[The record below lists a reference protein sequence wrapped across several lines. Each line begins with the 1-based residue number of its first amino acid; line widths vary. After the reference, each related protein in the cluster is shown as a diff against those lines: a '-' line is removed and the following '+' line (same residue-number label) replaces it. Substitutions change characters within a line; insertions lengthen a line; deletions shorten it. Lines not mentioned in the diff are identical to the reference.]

1 MKQLGLFD
9 WKERY
14 TRIDKNGDPLVELNK
29 VIPWE
34 DFRSVLSNV
43 FVKAR
48 KSNAGAKPYDV
59 ILMFKILILQSLY
72 NLSDDGIEY
81 QILDRLSFMRF
92 LSIDAGDKVP
102 DSKTIWLF

>member
-34 DFRSVLSNV
+34 DFRSVLSHI
-43 FVKAR
+43 FMKAR

-59 ILMFKILILQSLY
+59 VLMFKILILQSIFYSKNKDFYL
-72 NLSDDGIEY
+72 
-81 QILDRLSFMRF
+81 ILNDFGAL
-92 LSIDAGDKVP
+92 GVP
-102 DSKTIWLF
+102 LP